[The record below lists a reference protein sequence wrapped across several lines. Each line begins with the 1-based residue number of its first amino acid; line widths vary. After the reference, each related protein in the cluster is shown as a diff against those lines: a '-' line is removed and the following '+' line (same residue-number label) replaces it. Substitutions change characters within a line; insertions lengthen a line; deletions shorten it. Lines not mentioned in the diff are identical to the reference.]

1 MLDSLLSSVAGS
13 KLLSALLLERT
24 FFINMLWAM
33 LMPGTPNLNMLVGG
47 QVKKAK
53 IDFSG

>member
-24 FFINMLWAM
+24 FFINMLRAM